1 MTSSAN
7 IAPALFA
14 ATVRSHLAD
23 PQGKWSQSHDTNAM
37 LYAFIEAS
45 GVPYAFANIA
55 VMEACADHWLR
66 CVHEVGHSFLRS
78 NLACRQLMDT
88 ETLER
93 PNGERIERHRART
106 VAGSVS
112 RLVAEFIAPFGAEAE
127 ARAALDTMG
136 RLRAFYRFLYT
147 RLQADSNLFAEY
159 APNVKAWADEGIA
172 DYLTP
177 AEMRRIDAE
186 IQRRAED
193 EARAAAVA
201 REKRAAEE
209 AAREKRAAAAAARK
223 AHAAQGGA

>member
-1 MTSSAN
+1 MPSSN
-7 IAPALFA
+7 IAPALFD

-23 PQGKWSQSHDTNAM
+23 PQGKWCLSHETNE
-37 LYAFIEAS
+37 LLHAFIESS
-45 GVPYAFANIA
+45 GVSYGFAKTA

-66 CVHEVGHSFLRS
+66 CVHEVGHTFLRS
-78 NLACRQLMDT
+78 NLACRQFTDT
-88 ETLER
+88 EVSER
-93 PNGERIERHRART
+93 PNGERHEYHQART
-106 VAGSVS
+106 VTGSVS
-112 RLVAEFIAPFGAEAE
+112 RLVAEFIAPFGAAAE
-127 ARAALDTMG
+127 ARAALEPLV
-136 RLRAFYRFLYT
+136 RYRAFYRFLYT

-177 AEMRRIDAE
+177 AELRGIDAE

-223 AHAAQGGA
+223 VRAAKGAA